1 MGEVY
6 VSASPNTP
14 TSNGRMFWTRWTAV
28 TRWRRCLV
36 REERE
41 RERGEILTLSPKR
54 TVAFLCKQ
62 QKMTDVFMIVYM
74 NKKHQT
80 HVDRFVVRS
89 SFECF

>member
-1 MGEVY
+1 MDGGDKVEKVLG
-6 VSASPNTP
+6 P
-14 TSNGRMFWTRWTAV
+14 R
-28 TRWRRCLV
+28 
-36 REERE
+36 RE